1 MKKILFLIVIFS
13 VTSCS
18 LDNKESNYNEIRLKL
33 SRQDLTKL
41 FEGQELY
48 SIKGVKS
55 RLDKKNVR
63 VSSPPSKN
71 QHILLL
77 DFRQDFYEGA
87 NEILL
92 HSDLKLYEAYESL
105 KWFINKNKLFWP
117 QMKFVKIKFHEN
129 IKKNFVLIEIPSK
142 ETIEY
147 NGNRFLQIL
156 SLSKT
161 KERLEID
168 KSETLSII
176 NFLEC
181 YDYDYNSL
189 ALLEE
194 FMKKTEVK
202 LASFDCIKIIPNTI
216 TNKIQFSIDF
226 KNISY
231 DGSGEIDFLHYLN
244 QIDKIKKIDHK
255 QLNLAAVSFLKL
267 SETNLKRKKYK
278 KIIFKDKIEIY
289 RDTILSNTELIVSKG
304 TKIKLYN
311 NAKIIIDQGVILF
324 SGNENNPISVEGF
337 GNNSILLKNIDSISL
352 NHVSFSGL
360 SNFNDD
366 CKKNPASITIYNS
379 SCSINYCNFS
389 KNRIGDDMINLFSS
403 KFTIKNCSFKDIISD
418 AVDSDFSSG
427 EISNSSFER
436 IGNDAIDCSGT
447 NLLINNVTFTKVS
460 DKAVSAGENSKID
473 VINSKISN
481 SAIGYV
487 SKDGSKLNITGDI
500 IMSDN
505 DLDFV
510 VFQKKNFYK
519 TASLHYD
526 GVMEDYRYLFQEG
539 CIIFSKDQ
547 ELKYLLNVE
556 SKLYGKEYGKS
567 SK

>member
-18 LDNKESNYNEIRLKL
+18 IDNKESNYNLRLKL
-33 SRQDLTKL
+33 SRKDLTKL

-55 RLDKKNVR
+55 SFDKKNVR
-63 VSSPPSKN
+63 VSSLPSKN

-92 HSDLKLYEAYESL
+92 HSDLKLYKTYESL

-161 KERLEID
+161 KERFELD

-176 NFLEC
+176 NLLEC

-194 FMKKTEVK
+194 FMKRTEVK
-202 LASFDCIKIIPNTI
+202 LASFDCVKIIPNTI

-226 KNISY
+226 KKISY
-231 DGSGEIDFLHYLN
+231 DGNEEIDFSHYLN

-255 QLNLAAVSFLKL
+255 QLNLAGVSFLKL

-278 KIIFKDKIEIY
+278 KIIFKDNIEIY

-311 NAKIIIDQGVILF
+311 NAKIIIDQGIILF

-352 NHVSFSGL
+352 KHVNFSGL

-366 CKKNPASITIYNS
+366 CIKNPASITIYNS
-379 SCSINYCNFS
+379 SCNINYCNFS

-403 KFTIKNCSFKDIISD
+403 TFTIKNSSFKDIISD

-473 VINSKISN
+473 VINSKITN

-487 SKDGSKLNITGDI
+487 SKDGSILNITGEI

-526 GVMEDYRYLFQEG
+526 RVIEDYRYLFQEG
-539 CIIFSKDQ
+539 SIIFSKDQ
-547 ELKYLLNVE
+547 QLKYITDVE

>member
-18 LDNKESNYNEIRLKL
+18 IDNKESNYNEIRLKL

-55 RLDKKNVR
+55 SFDKKNVR

-92 HSDLKLYEAYESL
+92 HSDLKLYKAYESL
-105 KWFINKNKLFWP
+105 KWFINENKLFWP

-147 NGNRFLQIL
+147 NGNRFLQML

-161 KERLEID
+161 KERFEID
-168 KSETLSII
+168 KSETLSVI

-202 LASFDCIKIIPNTI
+202 LASFDCVKIIPNTI
-216 TNKIQFSIDF
+216 TNKIQFAIDF
-226 KNISY
+226 KKISY
-231 DGSGEIDFLHYLN
+231 DGNGEIDFLHYLN
-244 QIDKIKKIDHK
+244 QIDKIKKINHK

-278 KIIFKDKIEIY
+278 KIIFKDNIEIY

-311 NAKIIIDQGVILF
+311 NAKIIIDQGIILF
-324 SGNENNPISVEGF
+324 SGNKNNPISVEGF

-352 NHVSFSGL
+352 NHVNFSGL
-360 SNFNDD
+360 SNFNDY
-366 CKKNPASITIYNS
+366 CIKNPASITIYNS
-379 SCSINYCNFS
+379 SCNINYCNIS

-403 KFTIKNCSFKDIISD
+403 TFTIKNSSFKDIISD

-427 EISNSSFER
+427 QISNSSFER

-447 NLLINNVTFTKVS
+447 NLLINNVNFTKVS

-473 VINSKISN
+473 VINSKITN

-487 SKDGSKLNITGDI
+487 SKDGSILNITGEI
-500 IMSDN
+500 IMLDN

-510 VFQKKNFYK
+510 VSQKKNFYK
-519 TASLHYD
+519 TASLNYD
-526 GVMEDYRYLFQEG
+526 RVIEDYRYLFQEG

-547 ELKYLLNVE
+547 QLKYLTDVE